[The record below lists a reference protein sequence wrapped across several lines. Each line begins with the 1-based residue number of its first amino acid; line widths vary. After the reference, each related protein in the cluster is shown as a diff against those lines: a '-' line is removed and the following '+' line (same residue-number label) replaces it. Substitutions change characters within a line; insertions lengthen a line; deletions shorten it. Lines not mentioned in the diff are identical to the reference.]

1 MKVFTAVFDWFSG
14 LMKRFRGGANL
25 VDALEQVELVT
36 QKALPIVEW
45 VGDVVDRAIKSS
57 HLPVDQILINEVTAE
72 FPDLDAREAAALA
85 KRSRPD
91 MLAGLALL
99 VLQSRLPAG
108 TWQLWVLRAAIEVAV
123 VIYKSGKK

>member
-1 MKVFTAVFDWFSG
+1 MKVFTVVFDWFSG
-14 LMKRFRGGANL
+14 LMKRFKGGANL
-25 VDALEQVELVT
+25 VAALEQVELVT

-45 VGDVVDRAIKSS
+45 VGDVVVRSIEQS
-57 HLPVDQILINEVTAE
+57 HLPVDQVLVNEVRAE
-72 FPDLDAREAAALA
+72 FPEVDRVKAAELA